1 MKKIAAL
8 TLVLVMVLALCACG
22 GGSDSKNP
30 AVGTW
35 KISGL
40 YESGE
45 DYTAYMSALGFDGLV
60 IVLNEDGTGTM
71 TMDGQTADIKWE
83 DGKLINPDTNET
95 LPITLDGDKLTIKQD
110 TVELVFARQ

>member
-1 MKKIAAL
+1 MKRIAAL
-8 TLVLVMVLALCACG
+8 TLILVMVLALCACG
-22 GGSDSKNP
+22 GSDGKNP

-35 KISGL
+35 TIKSMTNG
-40 YESGE
+40 GE
-45 DYTAYMSALGFDGLV
+45 TYSVDDVPTLKDF
-60 IVLNEDGTGTM
+60 IVMELREDGTGTM